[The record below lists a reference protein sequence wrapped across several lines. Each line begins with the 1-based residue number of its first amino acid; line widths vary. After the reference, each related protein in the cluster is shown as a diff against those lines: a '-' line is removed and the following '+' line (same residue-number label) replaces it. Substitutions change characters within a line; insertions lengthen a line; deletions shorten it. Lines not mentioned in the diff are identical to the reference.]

1 MKNFR
6 VIIVL
11 ITIGVLGV
19 VSLIIGVRDS
29 VIMAS
34 PVVDLTHID
43 EEGFRKLKKNTHV
56 QIDVGPVWGQ
66 PIQETTTEKTYG
78 VTTRSY
84 ESARYYEVPIFY
96 QNSAGEICWDH
107 SVIVRVNKDD
117 FAMMEQQM
125 ALTEEWNNDE
135 DATYEMLPAKVKTLE
150 GKFVAFDK
158 EEIGILRQYLGEG
171 QSISDMDVKAYFT
184 PCYMTTTNGNP
195 LILIVFGI
203 ILMAV
208 GAVPLIIVFAGK
220 KSEAAYVNL
229 GPSTVTNNTVSEPFN
244 GGNPSAGSVSFGS
257 SSEPD
262 PNGELDFL
270 KPKIGESAPA
280 AQAAD
285 PISYNGST
293 ATQTAAPATSSYGAA
308 SATSQASQVGAGS
321 SYSYNVQSVD
331 PISYNGSTAQA
342 ADPISYNGSTATQ
355 TAAQT
360 AAPSATSYG
369 AASSYGASSATTTSS
384 YGASSAT
391 SSYGASSLTS
401 QPSQAGTGSSYSYGS
416 QSANPYSYGG
426 SAATQTA
433 DPVSYSGQTATQEAA
448 AAATSY
454 GAASSYGASSAT
466 TSSYGASSVTSQAG
480 TGSSYS
486 YGSQSA
492 NPYSYGGQAAA
503 QTADPVSYSG
513 QAATQEA
520 APAATSYG
528 AASSYGA
535 SSVTSQAG
543 TGSSSYSFNS
553 QPSQAGAGSSSYSFN
568 SQPSQAGVGS
578 SYSDKSSTLTQDL
591 TNSGYSYNTQ
601 PASDSSSG
609 VLGHPSNANAGG
621 LFGAPTHAYDKP
633 AVVESPDEPHIR
645 KSQGF
650 GFGGVG
656 TSQPSYG
663 GVQVAAT
670 GGGVFGNGSSET
682 GRVQVAANGGISMSD
697 EMMGGST
704 GGSTDGFN

>member
-19 VSLIIGVRDS
+19 VSLIIGIRDS

-107 SVIVRVNKDD
+107 SVIVRVNKDN

-135 DATYEMLPAKVKTLE
+135 NATYEMLPAKVKTLE

-195 LILIVFGI
+195 VILIVFGI

-280 AQAAD
+280 AQAA
-285 PISYNGST
+285 
-293 ATQTAAPATSSYGAA
+293 APATSAATTSSYGAA

-321 SYSYNVQSVD
+321 SYSYNAQSVD
-331 PISYNGSTAQA
+331 PISYNGSTA
-342 ADPISYNGSTATQ
+342 
-355 TAAQT
+355 
-360 AAPSATSYG
+360 
-369 AASSYGASSATTTSS
+369 
-384 YGASSAT
+384 
-391 SSYGASSLTS
+391 
-401 QPSQAGTGSSYSYGS
+401 

-448 AAATSY
+448 PAATSY

-466 TSSYGASSVTSQAG
+466 TSSYGASSLTSQPSQAG

-535 SSVTSQAG
+535 SSATTSSYGGSSLTSQPSQAG
-543 TGSSSYSFNS
+543 TGSSSYSFSS

-601 PASDSSSG
+601 PTSDSSSG

-656 TSQPSYG
+656 TSQQSYG

-704 GGSTDGFN
+704 GGSTDGYN